1 MISRYSKRSDGI
13 YDDDADSKKKK
24 YNPDRKER

>member
-1 MISRYSKRSDGI
+1 VKGVTFGLDDI